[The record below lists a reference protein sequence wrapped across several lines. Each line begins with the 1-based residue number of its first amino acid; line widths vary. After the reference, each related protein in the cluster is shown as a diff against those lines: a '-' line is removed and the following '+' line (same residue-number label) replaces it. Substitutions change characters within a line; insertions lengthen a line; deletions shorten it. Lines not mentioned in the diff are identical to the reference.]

1 MEKRT
6 IIKYVLGTFGGL
18 AVIAVVTSIFSLKP
32 MNEQLYATAL
42 EATTTTII
50 LPEPFKIT
58 HLKTPEPVKA
68 LYMSSWVAGNKE
80 LRNKLVD
87 IVDTTELNSIVIDIK
102 DYTGRISFEVD
113 DPELKKFGSV
123 EKRITDMKE
132 FISELHKKN
141 IYVIGRLSTF
151 QDSFLIKTHPEY
163 AVKTKAGKVWGDY
176 KGVGWL
182 DAGAKPV
189 WEYVA
194 SIGKESYAQG
204 FDEINFDYIR
214 FPSDGN
220 MIDISYPYS
229 EGRIKSQVLN
239 EFFAFVD
246 TYFHEKNIPISADI
260 FGMTTSN
267 RDDLGIGQII
277 ENALAHFDYVAPM
290 VYPSHYPPNFNGI
303 PVPAAKPYE
312 IIQYA
317 LSKGSERAVMASTT
331 PSKIRPWLQDFSI
344 GGVVYTPEMIR
355 AQIKATYDVGLTS
368 WMVWNAANHYTVPA
382 YEVATT
388 SYQQGY

>member
-1 MEKRT
+1 MFKLV
-6 IIKYVLGTFGGL
+6 IGAIGGL
-18 AVIAVVTSIFSLKP
+18 AAVFLVAYGITLRPFS
-32 MNEQLYATAL
+32 EELYATAI

-50 LPEPFKIT
+50 LPEPFRIT
-58 HLKTPEPVKA
+58 HLPTPEPLKA
-68 LYMSSWVAGNKE
+68 LYMSSWVAGSKK
-80 LRNKLVD
+80 LRSNLVN
-87 IVDTTELNSIVIDIK
+87 IIESTELNSVVIDIK

-132 FISELHKKN
+132 FIAELHKKN
-141 IYVIGRLSTF
+141 IYVIGRISTF

-163 AVKTKAGKVWGDY
+163 AVKTKAGKVWGDF

-182 DAGAKPV
+182 DAGARPV

-194 SIGKESYAQG
+194 AIGKEAYAQG
-204 FDEINFDYIR
+204 FDELNFDYIR

-220 MIDISYPYS
+220 MLDISYPFS

-239 EFFAFVD
+239 DFFAYIG
-246 TYFHEKNIPISADI
+246 TYFHEKRIPISADL

-267 RDDLGIGQII
+267 HDDLGIGQII
-277 ENALAHFDYVAPM
+277 ENALVHFDYVAPM

-303 PVPAAKPYE
+303 AVPAAKPYE

-317 LSKGSERAVMASTT
+317 LTKGSERAVMASTT

-344 GGVVYTPEMIR
+344 GGVSYTPEMIR
-355 AQIKATYDVGLTS
+355 AQIKATYDVGLSS
-368 WMVWNAANHYTVPA
+368 WMMWNAANNYTVSA
-382 YEVATT
+382 YETATSS

>member
-1 MEKRT
+1 MKKGT
-6 IIKYVLGTFGGL
+6 IVKGVLWTVGGL
-18 AVIAVVTSIFSLKP
+18 AVVAAVTFVLSLKP
-32 MNEQLYATAL
+32 MNEQLYATAI
-42 EATTTTII
+42 EATTTTIV

-68 LYMSSWVAGNKE
+68 LYMSSWVAGNKK
-80 LRNKLVD
+80 LRDDLVN
-87 IVDTTELNSIVIDIK
+87 IVDGTELNSIVIDIK

-123 EKRITDMKE
+123 ERRITDLKE
-132 FISELHKKN
+132 FIGELHKKN

-163 AVKTKAGKVWGDY
+163 AVKTKEGKVWGDY

-189 WEYVA
+189 WEYIA

-220 MIDISYPYS
+220 MLDISYPFS

-246 TYFHEKNIPISADI
+246 VYFHEKNIPISADL

-267 RDDLGIGQII
+267 HDDLGIGQII
-277 ENALAHFDYVAPM
+277 ENALVHFDYVSPM

-303 PVPAAKPYE
+303 SVPAAKPYE

-317 LSKGSERAVMASTT
+317 LTKGSERAIMASTT

-368 WMVWNAANHYTVPA
+368 WMMWNASNHYTLSA
-382 YEVATT
+382 YETATST
-388 SYQQGY
+388 YQQGY

>member
-290 VYPSHYPPNFNGI
+290 VYPSHYPPNFNG
-303 PVPAAKPYE
+303 PADANGNVE
-312 IIQYA
+312 I
-317 LSKGSERAVMASTT
+317 E
-331 PSKIRPWLQDFSI
+331 
-344 GGVVYTPEMIR
+344 
-355 AQIKATYDVGLTS
+355 
-368 WMVWNAANHYTVPA
+368 VWAA
-382 YEVATT
+382 
-388 SYQQGY
+388 